1 MGGRVGFVY
10 SSIRLFVTEEL
21 MQHLEY
27 MTAAYIIIWVAIL
40 LYFLSLSKREKA
52 IWEELRELRATIT
65 KNKTP

>member
-1 MGGRVGFVY
+1 
-10 SSIRLFVTEEL
+10 

-27 MTAAYIIIWVAIL
+27 MASAYIIIWAAIL

-65 KNKTP
+65 KNDTP

>member
-1 MGGRVGFVY
+1 
-10 SSIRLFVTEEL
+10 

-65 KNKTP
+65 RDNAP

>member
-1 MGGRVGFVY
+1 
-10 SSIRLFVTEEL
+10 

-52 IWEELRELRATIT
+52 IWEELRELRATIST
-65 KNKTP
+65 KTTPHNPWPSKTPKKY

>member
-1 MGGRVGFVY
+1 
-10 SSIRLFVTEEL
+10 

-52 IWEELRELRATIT
+52 IWEELSELRATIT
-65 KNKTP
+65 KDNPS

>member
-1 MGGRVGFVY
+1 
-10 SSIRLFVTEEL
+10 

-52 IWEELRELRATIT
+52 IWVELRELRATIT
-65 KNKTP
+65 QNKTP

>member
-1 MGGRVGFVY
+1 
-10 SSIRLFVTEEL
+10 

-52 IWEELRELRATIT
+52 IWEELRELRATI
-65 KNKTP
+65 NKDNTP

>member
-1 MGGRVGFVY
+1 
-10 SSIRLFVTEEL
+10 

-65 KNKTP
+65 KNTPHSPWPSKTPKKF

>member
-1 MGGRVGFVY
+1 
-10 SSIRLFVTEEL
+10 

-65 KNKTP
+65 KNHIP

>member
-1 MGGRVGFVY
+1 
-10 SSIRLFVTEEL
+10 

-27 MTAAYIIIWVAIL
+27 MAAAYIIMWIGIL

-65 KNKTP
+65 KTTPHSPWPSKTPKKF

>member
-1 MGGRVGFVY
+1 
-10 SSIRLFVTEEL
+10 

-52 IWEELRELRATIT
+52 IWKELSELRATIT
-65 KNKTP
+65 KDNTP

>member
-1 MGGRVGFVY
+1 MNSNLSKPKFN
-10 SSIRLFVTEEL
+10 FFPEEL

-27 MTAAYIIIWVAIL
+27 MTAAYIILWIGIL

-65 KNKTP
+65 KNNTP